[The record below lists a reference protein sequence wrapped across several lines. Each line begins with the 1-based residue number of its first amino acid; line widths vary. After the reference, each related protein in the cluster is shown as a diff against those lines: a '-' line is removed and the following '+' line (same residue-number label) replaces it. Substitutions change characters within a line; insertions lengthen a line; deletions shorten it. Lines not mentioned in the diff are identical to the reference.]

1 MKVGEFV
8 TDTLCFIGCLL
19 VCASSTKFT
28 VSTHDTVYSCTK
40 PKNGGKNKNYK
51 KKKNIGMRLMA
62 VRLP

>member
-8 TDTLCFIGCLL
+8 TGTLCFIGCLL

-40 PKNGGKNKNYK
+40 QSAD
-51 KKKNIGMRLMA
+51 A
-62 VRLP
+62 VRLERTQPAYYDYDIFDNQ